1 MKGFYFLF
9 ILLISVLFANAQRV
23 SFQGTVTDADNKAL
37 FGVTVHAA
45 GIEQSVFTDEE
56 GFYRIAGIN
65 PGPVKLT
72 FFQPGFKKVEQIID
86 TKSGRQTV
94 NITNW

>member
-1 MKGFYFLF
+1 MKRFYFLF
-9 ILLISVLFANAQRV
+9 MLLLSILSANAQRV
-23 SFQGTVTDADNKAL
+23 SFQGIVTDTDGKAL

-72 FFQPGFKKVEQIID
+72 FFSRDLKK
-86 TKSGRQTV
+86 
-94 NITNW
+94 